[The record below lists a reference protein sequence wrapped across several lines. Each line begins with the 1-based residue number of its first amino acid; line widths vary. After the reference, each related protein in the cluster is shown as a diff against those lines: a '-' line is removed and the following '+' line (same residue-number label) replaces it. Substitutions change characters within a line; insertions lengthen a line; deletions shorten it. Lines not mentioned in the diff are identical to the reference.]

1 MELIAQGAEAK
12 LYRNDNSI
20 IKERIR
26 KSYRIEE
33 IDDKLRR
40 SRTRR
45 EAKILEKLA
54 AIDFPAPRLI
64 ENDKKERLV
73 MEFIDGDKVRDILE
87 KKDYISLSKEI
98 GKKIALLHNHG
109 ILHGDLTT
117 SNMILDKEVFFID
130 FGLGFFSKRLEDKAV
145 DLHLF
150 RQALESKHHKVWEK
164 CFDAFIKEYEK
175 HAEEG
180 DKTLIRL
187 KEVEGRGR
195 NKNKH

>member
-98 GKKIALLHNHG
+98 GKKIAILHNHG

-150 RQALESKHHKVWEK
+150 RQSYQVTNFMVVQSLMPAVSIMIV
-164 CFDAFIKEYEK
+164 DSDNISS
-175 HAEEG
+175 
-180 DKTLIRL
+180 LI
-187 KEVEGRGR
+187 
-195 NKNKH
+195 NSNQ

>member
-98 GKKIALLHNHG
+98 GKKIAILHNHG

>member
-1 MELIAQGAEAK
+1 M
-12 LYRNDNSI
+12 
-20 IKERIR
+20 
-26 KSYRIEE
+26 
-33 IDDKLRR
+33 
-40 SRTRR
+40 
-45 EAKILEKLA
+45 
-54 AIDFPAPRLI
+54 
-64 ENDKKERLV
+64 
-73 MEFIDGDKVRDILE
+73 
-87 KKDYISLSKEI
+87 
-98 GKKIALLHNHG
+98 
-109 ILHGDLTT
+109 
-117 SNMILDKEVFFID
+117 FFID

>member
-45 EAKILEKLA
+45 EDKILEKLA